1 MAKQRIRACIREVQA
16 QLAGDG
22 GADLR
27 GPADG
32 GWLFG
37 EDQARY
43 VLGVHPDHAEAVAE
57 AARVAQIPAQNIGI
71 SGAAG
76 AGAALTLNG
85 RNAISV
91 AELRALHDRWLPAY
105 MAGG

>member
-1 MAKQRIRACIREVQA
+1 MC
-16 QLAGDG
+16 LAGDV

-27 GPADG
+27 GPADA

-43 VLGVHPDHAEAVAE
+43 VLGVRPDHAEAVAE
-57 AARVAQIPAQNIGI
+57 AARAAQIPTQNIGI

-76 AGAALTLNG
+76 ARAALTLNG
-85 RNAISV
+85 RNAISL